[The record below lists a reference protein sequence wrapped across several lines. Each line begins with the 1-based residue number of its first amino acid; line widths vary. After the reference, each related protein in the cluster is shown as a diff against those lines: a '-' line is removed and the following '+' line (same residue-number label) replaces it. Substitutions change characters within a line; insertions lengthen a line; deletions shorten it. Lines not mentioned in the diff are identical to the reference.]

1 MLLLRSDGESDHV
14 EAMPVKTD
22 MPTDLESVA
31 MLIPLPHRRRC
42 ALVAREGVTVNGIP
56 ALRLQVL
63 RDRDEI
69 RAAGRTFYFTT
80 DAVPEVSVL
89 RTRTPI
95 RCARCLHAL
104 ADGDDVVRCPRCQT
118 HHHPDCWHS
127 GQGCLKCLHPAEG
140 LSWIPERVW

>member
-1 MLLLRSDGESDHV
+1 MLLLRSDRESDYV

-22 MPTDLESVA
+22 IPTDLEGVA

-56 ALRLQVL
+56 AFPLHVL

-69 RAAGRTFYFTT
+69 RAAGQTFYFTT
-80 DAVPEVSVL
+80 DAVAEVSIV
-89 RTRTPI
+89 RTATPI
-95 RCARCLHAL
+95 RCARCLDAL
-104 ADGDDVVRCPRCQT
+104 ADGENVVRCPGCQT
-118 HHHPDCWHS
+118 HHHPDCWN
-127 GQGCLKCLHPAEG
+127 GIGCLKCLHPADG